1 MGFPAVQHRGFNLPQ
16 RPDNAQ
22 TLLRCAVP
30 IPVRGYLD
38 YLPIEDSDRF
48 PAIGSRLLIPLGSRQ
63 VVGIVSEILG
73 STAVDPTKLKR
84 ASAYLDEAALISPNV
99 LELLRWTADYYQH
112 PPGETLILGLSPRE
126 RRGEPSASTQEDGFS
141 LTLRGEGLSDTALS
155 RAPRQQ
161 ALIAQ
166 LRSGPKTRSELRS
179 AGFKPE
185 NFRALVSRALIEPV
199 ALDANN
205 AWISKTPLSANSE
218 QSSAIAA
225 ITTSLGIF
233 GCYLLEGVTGSGKTE
248 VYLQAIAAALA
259 RQEQTLVII
268 PEIGLTPQL
277 VQRFKERFDAPI
289 VTLHSGLGNAERD
302 RNWQAARTGQA
313 AIIIG
318 TRSAVFAP
326 LLTLGLIIVDE
337 EHDISLNQQ
346 DGLRYSARD
355 VAVKRAQLSDCPI
368 VLGSATPSLESMA
381 NASNGRYR
389 SHQLTQRA
397 AGANPPTKRLVDIRG
412 LALRAGLSPQLEAK
426 MAEVLSRDEQVLL
439 FLNRRGFAPTLLCH
453 DCGWTA
459 ECQNC
464 DARQTLHKKPPR
476 VQCHHCGQKNPL
488 PKRCPNCNGHRLVA
502 SGLGTEQTEQ
512 ALRNDFPEVAVHRVD
527 SDSMSGRD
535 AMAKFAETVEAASAC
550 IMLGTQLLAKGHH
563 FPKVTCV
570 GVLDADSLLMSPD
583 FRGEERLAQLLTQV
597 GGRAGRAK
605 RAGEVLI
612 QTRHPEHPVMQAVLE
627 QPWSVLSAQLLY
639 SRQAQRLP
647 PHGALAA
654 LRCDS
659 ATPDSGLEFLLTLM
673 TAYQGS
679 TTDPSIRL
687 VGPLSAPMAR
697 RAGLY
702 RSHIVIAG
710 GQRSRVHASVKNLV
724 ALASEQRP
732 PKGLRWFVDIDP
744 SEPL

>member
-1 MGFPAVQHRGFNLPQ
+1 MPQ
-16 RPDNAQ
+16 RPDKAQ
-22 TLLRCAVP
+22 PLLRCAVP

-38 YLPIEDSDRF
+38 YLPVKGSDTL
-48 PAIGSRLLIPLGSRQ
+48 PVTGSRILVPLGSRQ
-63 VVGIVSEILG
+63 LVGIVCDILG
-73 STAVDPTKLKR
+73 ATDISPDKLKR
-84 ASAYLDEAALISPNV
+84 AKVYLDETALIDPHV
-99 LELLRWTADYYQH
+99 LRLLEWTTDYYQH
-112 PPGETLILGLSPRE
+112 PPGETLVLGLSPRE
-126 RRGEPSASTQEDGFS
+126 RRGEPPADVTEAGFD
-141 LTLRGEGLSDTALS
+141 LTLRGQGLSEAALG

-161 ALIAQ
+161 ALIAA
-166 LRSGPKTRSELRS
+166 LRSGPKTRAELRAS
-179 AGFKPE
+179 GFNPD
-185 NFRALVSRALIEPV
+185 NFRALTARALIEPV
-199 ALDANN
+199 HILRDKS
-205 AWISKTPLSANSE
+205 WDWRPPLTANS
-218 QSSAIAA
+218 QQNAA
-225 ITTSLGIF
+225 IKAISGSLGQF
-233 GCYLLEGVTGSGKTE
+233 TCHLLEGVTGSGKTE
-248 VYLQAIAAALA
+248 VYLQAIASALA
-259 RQEQTLVII
+259 RQEQTLVLI

-277 VQRFKERFDAPI
+277 LQRFNERFDAPI

-326 LLTLGLIIVDE
+326 MRTPGLIIVDE

-355 VAVKRAQLSDCPI
+355 VAVKRAQLSGCPI

-381 NASNGRYR
+381 NATNARYQWHR
-389 SHQLTQRA
+389 LTQRA
-397 AGANPPTKRLVDIRG
+397 GGAHPPTKRLIDIRG
-412 LALRAGLSPQLEAK
+412 LALRAGLSPQLETK
-426 MAEVLSRDEQVLL
+426 MTEVLSRGEQVLL

-476 VQCHHCGQKNPL
+476 VQCHHCGQQNPL
-488 PKRCPNCNGHRLVA
+488 PKHCPECHGDRLVA

-512 ALRNDFPEVAVHRVD
+512 ALRKDFSEFPVYRVD
-527 SDSMSGRD
+527 SDSMSGRH
-535 AMAKFAETVEAASAC
+535 AMATFTQTVEQAGPC

-597 GGRAGRAK
+597 GGRAGRAQK
-605 RAGEVLI
+605 PGEVII
-612 QTRHPEHPVMQAVLE
+612 QTRHPEHPIMTAVLE
-627 QPWSVLSAQLLY
+627 KDWPSLSAQLLS
-639 SRQAQRLP
+639 SREAQGLP
-647 PHGALAA
+647 PNGALAA

-659 ATPDSGLEFLLTLM
+659 ANPESGIEFLLAILQ
-673 TAYQGS
+673 AYRASSQ
-679 TTDPSIRL
+679 DPSTRL

-710 GQRSRVHASVKNLV
+710 PQRLKVHASVKALV
-724 ALASEQRP
+724 AIASGQRL

>member
-1 MGFPAVQHRGFNLPQ
+1 MPQ
-16 RPDNAQ
+16 QRDNAQ

-38 YLPIEDSDRF
+38 YLPVN
-48 PAIGSRLLIPLGSRQ
+48 GSNAVPVAGGRILIPLGSRQ
-63 VVGIVSEILG
+63 LVGVVTEILG
-73 STAVDPTKLKR
+73 STAISPEKLKC
-84 ASAYLDEAALISPNV
+84 AKAYLDDTALIDSIV
-99 LELLRWTADYYQH
+99 LELLGWTADYYQH

-126 RRGEPSASTQEDGFS
+126 RRGEPPASTHEDGFT
-141 LTLRGEGLSDTALS
+141 LTLRGEGLSDAALS

-161 ALIAQ
+161 ALIAA
-166 LRSGPKTRSELRS
+166 LRAGPKTRAELRDS
-179 AGFKPE
+179 GFKPD
-185 NFRALVSRALIEPV
+185 NLRALITRSLIEPV
-199 ALDANN
+199 TMLANK
-205 AWISKTPLSANSE
+205 AWSCRAPLTANTE
-218 QSSAIAA
+218 QSLA
-225 ITTSLGIF
+225 ITHINASLGEF
-233 GCYLLEGVTGSGKTE
+233 SCHLLEGVTGSGKTE

-259 RQEQTLVII
+259 RQEQTLVLI

-277 VQRFKERFDAPI
+277 VRRFNERFDAPI

-302 RNWQAARTGQA
+302 RNWQAARSGQA

-326 LLTLGLIIVDE
+326 MLTPGLIIVDE
-337 EHDISLNQQ
+337 EHDVSLSQQ

-355 VAVKRAQLSDCPI
+355 VAVKRAQLSGCPI

-381 NASNGRYR
+381 NATNARYR
-389 SHQLTQRA
+389 WHRLTQRA
-397 AGANPPTKRLVDIRG
+397 AGASPPTKHIVDIRG
-412 LALRAGLSPQLEAK
+412 LALRAGLSPQLQSK
-426 MAEVLSRDEQVLL
+426 MTEVLSRGEQVLL

-476 VQCHHCGQKNPL
+476 VQCHHCGQQNPL
-488 PKRCPNCNGHRLVA
+488 PKRCPECQGHRLVA

-512 ALRNDFPEVAVHRVD
+512 ALRKDFPKIPVHRVD
-527 SDSMSGRD
+527 SDSMSGRH
-535 AMAKFAETVEAASAC
+535 AMATFTQAVEQTGAC

-570 GVLDADSLLMSPD
+570 GILDADSLLMSPD

-597 GGRAGRAK
+597 GGRAGRAQQP
-605 RAGEVLI
+605 GEVI
-612 QTRHPEHPVMQAVLE
+612 VQTRHPEHPIMTAVLE
-627 QPWSVLSAQLLY
+627 KNWRALSAQLLL
-639 SRQAQRLP
+639 SRKAQGLP
-647 PHGALAA
+647 PNGALAA

-659 ATPDSGLEFLLTLM
+659 ANAESGSAFLLAIM
-673 TAYQGS
+673 EKYRR
-679 TTDPSIRL
+679 TTPNAAIRL

-702 RSHIVIAG
+702 RSHIVITG
-710 GQRSRVHASVKNLV
+710 PKRSEVHASVKILV
-724 ALASEQRP
+724 TLASEHRLP
-732 PKGLRWFVDIDP
+732 TGLRWFVDIDP

>member
-1 MGFPAVQHRGFNLPQ
+1 MPQ

-38 YLPIEDSDRF
+38 YLPAKGTDTL
-48 PAIGSRLLIPLGSRQ
+48 PAVGSRILVPLGSRQ
-63 VVGIVSEILG
+63 LVGIVTEILG
-73 STAVDPTKLKR
+73 STNVDPAKLKR
-84 ASAYLDEAALISPNV
+84 TKNYLDKNPLIDPAV
-99 LELLRWTADYYQH
+99 LELLSWTADYYQH

-126 RRGEPSASTQEDGFS
+126 RRGESPASVHDRGFN
-141 LTLRGEGLSDTALS
+141 LTLRGEGLSDTSLS

-161 ALIAQ
+161 ALIAA
-166 LRSGPKTRSELRS
+166 LRNGPKTRSELQS
-179 AGFKPE
+179 LGFKPD
-185 NFRALVSRALIEPV
+185 NFRTLLASALIEPV
-199 ALDANN
+199 EILANK
-205 AWISKTPLSANSE
+205 AWECRAPLSANNE
-218 QSSAIAA
+218 QNTA
-225 ITTSLGIF
+225 ITAITASLGQF
-233 GCYLLEGVTGSGKTE
+233 TCHLLEGVTGSGKTE
-248 VYLQAIAAALA
+248 VYLQAIAAAIA
-259 RQEQTLVII
+259 RQEQTLVLI

-277 VQRFKERFDAPI
+277 VKRFNDRFDCPI
-289 VTLHSGLGNAERD
+289 VTLHSGLGGAERD
-302 RNWQAARTGQA
+302 RNWQAARTQQA
-313 AIIIG
+313 GIIIG

-326 LLTLGLIIVDE
+326 MLTPGLIIVDE
-337 EHDISLNQQ
+337 EHDVSLNQQ

-355 VAVKRAQLSDCPI
+355 VAVKRAQLSGCPV

-381 NASNGRYR
+381 NATSERYQWHR
-389 SHQLTQRA
+389 LTQRA
-397 AGANPPTKRLVDIRG
+397 AGAHPPSKRIIDIRG
-412 LALRAGLSPQLEAK
+412 LALRAGLSAQLQTK
-426 MAEVLSRDEQVLL
+426 MKEVLARGEQVLL

-476 VQCHHCGQKNPL
+476 VQCHHCGQQNPL
-488 PKRCPNCNGHRLVA
+488 PKRCPQCHGQRLVA

-512 ALRNDFPEVAVHRVD
+512 ALKKDFPDVPVYRVD
-527 SDSMSGRD
+527 SDSMSGRH
-535 AMAKFAETVEAASAC
+535 AMATFTQTVENAGAC

-597 GGRAGRAK
+597 GGRAGRAQ
-605 RAGEVLI
+605 RSGEVII
-612 QTRHPEHPVMQAVLE
+612 QTRHPEHPIMMAVLE
-627 QPWSVLSAQLLY
+627 KNWRSLSTQLLL
-639 SRQAQRLP
+639 SREAQGLP
-647 PHGALAA
+647 PNGALAA

-659 ATPDSGLEFLLTLM
+659 ATPDAGAAFLVALIK
-673 TAYQGS
+673 AYRSQ
-679 TTDPSIRL
+679 TPDPLIRL

-710 GQRSRVHASVKNLV
+710 PKRSGVHASVKKLV
-724 ALASEQRP
+724 VLAAEKRAPS
-732 PKGLRWFVDIDP
+732 GLRWFVDIDP